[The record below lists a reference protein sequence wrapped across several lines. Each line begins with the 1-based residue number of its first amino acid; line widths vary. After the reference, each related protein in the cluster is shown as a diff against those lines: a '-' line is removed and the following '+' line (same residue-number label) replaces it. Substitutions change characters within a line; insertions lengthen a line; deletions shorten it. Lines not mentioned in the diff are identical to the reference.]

1 MGAAK
6 TVAKR
11 RTAKRVV
18 NKSQPAELLKEKQ
31 KERVRRMLAYK
42 QRQERMLKEFNLF
55 LAAKAANNNNNN
67 WYFPELERKRR
78 STRKLRR

>member
-11 RTAKRVV
+11 RTVRRTV
-18 NKSQPAELLKEKQ
+18 NRNQPAEVLKEKQ
-31 KERVRRMLAYK
+31 KARIRALLAEK
-42 QRQERMLKEFNLF
+42 RRQEQMRKEFELF
-55 LAAKAANNNNNN
+55 LAAQAANNNNNN

>member
-11 RTAKRVV
+11 RTVRRV

-31 KERVRRMLAYK
+31 KARIRALLAEK
-42 QRQERMLKEFNLF
+42 RRQEQMRKEFELF
-55 LAAKAANNNNNN
+55 LAAQAVNNNNNN
-67 WYFPELERKRR
+67 WYFPELEKKRR